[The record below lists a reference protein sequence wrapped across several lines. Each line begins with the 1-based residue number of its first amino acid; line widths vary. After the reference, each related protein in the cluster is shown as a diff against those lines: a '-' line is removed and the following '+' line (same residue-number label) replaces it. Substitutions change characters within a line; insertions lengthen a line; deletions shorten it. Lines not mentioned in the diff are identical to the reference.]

1 MSYIEL
7 IISVVP
13 KEQGSEILIAELSE
27 TGFESFVDDEKG
39 FLAYIKEE
47 NYFENDVKAIILKYS
62 GLFNISFI
70 TKIIQKQNWNKEWE
84 NNFQPIDVDGK
95 CYIRAPFHE
104 AQKNFLYDI
113 IIEPKM
119 SFGTGHHF
127 TTQLMI
133 QKLMCLDVR
142 NNSLLDMG
150 CGTGVLAILASM
162 MGAGPIT
169 AIDTDRWSF
178 ENSIENLKRN
188 NINNVFVHKGYAEI
202 LAGKLFHTI
211 LANINKNVLLIDMP
225 VYFQSLEIGGNL
237 VLSGFFE
244 TDVTELNKKA
254 VDMGL
259 RLEEKRVNSQWT
271 MLHFIRQI

>member
-104 AQKNFLYDI
+104 AQKNFLYDV